1 MSAWLPRLGHDPVL
15 HGGLLL
21 LTGIALALISRAILK
36 LGERRLRRS
45 TVVSPRVSITRALFP
60 ATAALSWIA
69 LARSWW
75 SVTAPLR
82 APSWPASLLSVAL
95 ILAFSYWVARVVFVG
110 ARVIE
115 ARYDVTRTDNL
126 SSRRVRTQ
134 VKFVEKLAYV
144 LVVFAAL
151 CGSLFVFEAM
161 RKVGTSLVAS
171 AGVASVII
179 GFAAQKSLSNLIA
192 GVQIAFTQPIRLEDA
207 VVVEGEW
214 GWVEEIN
221 LTYVVLRLWDQRRLV
236 LPITYFVEKPF
247 QNWTRTSAQI
257 VGAVM
262 LEVSHAVPFAALER
276 ELLRLLEASPLWD
289 RDRWVL
295 QMVDAGERSVR
306 LRALMTAVDS
316 PTAWDLRCYVRRG
329 LVEYMQMHHPE
340 ALPGLRIELEEPA
353 KRERM
358 ASGF

>member
-1 MSAWLPRLGHDPVL
+1 
-15 HGGLLL
+15 
-21 LTGIALALISRAILK
+21 LALISRAVLR
-36 LGERRLRRS
+36 LGEQRLRRS
-45 TVVSPRVSITRALFP
+45 TIVAPRLSITRALFP
-60 ATAALSWIA
+60 ATAAVCWLA

-82 APSWPASLLSVAL
+82 APSWPAQLLTVAL
-95 ILAFSYWVARVVFVG
+95 VLALGYWIARIVFVG
-110 ARVIE
+110 SRVIE
-115 ARYDVTRTDNL
+115 ARYATKGPDDLTA
-126 SSRRVRTQ
+126 RRVRTQ
-134 VKFVEKLAYV
+134 LKFVEKLAYV

-161 RKVGTSLVAS
+161 RKVGTSLIAS

-192 GVQIAFTQPIRLEDA
+192 GVQIAFTQPIRLGDA

-262 LEVSHAVPFAALER
+262 LDVSHAVPFTALER

-306 LRALMTAVDS
+306 LRALMTAADS
-316 PTAWDLRCYVRRG
+316 PSSWDLRCYVRRG
-329 LVEYMQMHHPE
+329 LVEFMQMHHPE
-340 ALPGLRIELEEPA
+340 ALPGLRIELEEPP